1 MLHSKS
7 NACFE
12 LNIYVCTYASSS
24 VSVINYLQLL
34 LNKLGICQ
42 ICVILSDLWSF
53 FSKAK
58 LSATK
63 LQPLGFSP
71 SAEIL
76 RSFWKL
82 CEYRLTAAGEYYA
95 ALLLA
100 FTKDLLTFSW
110 EINNQEQMLQMMMM
124 KKRML
129 RMSIWTI

>member
-1 MLHSKS
+1 MLGYRGEYICVHVCL
-7 NACFE
+7 ACLYPAITEPF
-12 LNIYVCTYASSS
+12 
-24 VSVINYLQLL
+24 
-34 LNKLGICQ
+34 KLGICQ

-100 FTKDLLTFSW
+100 FTKDLLTFF
-110 EINNQEQMLQMMMM
+110 MGD
-124 KKRML
+124 
-129 RMSIWTI
+129 

>member
-1 MLHSKS
+1 MC
-7 NACFE
+7 ACMPS
-12 LNIYVCTYASSS
+12 LS
-24 VSVINYLQLL
+24 VSVIKDLQLRSSAITEPF
-34 LNKLGICQ
+34 KLVGICQ

-100 FTKDLLTFSW
+100 FTKDFSW
-110 EINNQEQMLQMMMM
+110 EINNQERMLQMMMM

-129 RMSIWTI
+129 RMSIWTT